1 MVGQKKDRNYG
12 ASIAAMVLQD
22 DDDVSALPE
31 RRSEL
36 VQRGTALKA
45 MSSEVVYN
53 QLLWVDPR
61 SCRPS
66 PVNARDYEALTFE
79 DCAELIDTLK
89 SEGRQRTAA
98 IVRPTGDP
106 DTPYEIVAGLRRHWS
121 IAWLRS
127 NHYPDFQYLIDV
139 QKLDDEAAFRLSDLE
154 NRARTDISDLER
166 SKSYKT
172 ALHSYYDGNVPQM
185 AERIGISER
194 NLRRYLQMADAPGVL
209 IDALGGHRSARV
221 SHTRELLPIIA
232 KSSDHEQALLAEA
245 KIIADEQ
252 KERQGRGEGGY
263 PPSVVVE
270 RLRKAAERKPKKG
283 PPATH
288 AALHIQSRAGK
299 PMLEYVA
306 GTSRTA
312 AVIKLLPRADASPD
326 EWRAEVLKLV
336 DRFLDARGE
345 GRGDT

>member
-1 MVGQKKDRNYG
+1 
-12 ASIAAMVLQD
+12 
-22 DDDVSALPE
+22 
-31 RRSEL
+31 
-36 VQRGTALKA
+36 
-45 MSSEVVYN
+45 MSSEVVYT
-53 QLLWVDPR
+53 QLLWIDPA

-66 PVNARDYEALTFE
+66 PVNARDYDALTYD
-79 DCAELIDTLK
+79 DCAELIETLK

-106 DTPYEIVAGLRRHWS
+106 AIPYEIVAGLRRHWS

-166 SKSYKT
+166 SKSYQA
-172 ALHSYYDGNVPQM
+172 ALRNYYDGNVLQM

-194 NLRRYLQMADAPGVL
+194 NLRRYLQMANAPRVL
-209 IDALGGHRSARV
+209 IEALGGHRSARV

-232 KSSDHEQALLAEA
+232 KSSDHEKALLAEA
-245 KIIADEQ
+245 KIIAAEQ
-252 KERQGRGEGGY
+252 AERSGRGEGAY
-263 PPSVVVE
+263 PASVVVE
-270 RLRKAAERKPKKG
+270 RLRKAAEQRRKKA

-288 AALHIQSRAGK
+288 APVFIQGANGK
-299 PMLEYVA
+299 PILEYVA

-312 AVIKLLPRADASPD
+312 AVIKLLPRADASRD
-326 EWRAEVLKLV
+326 ELRAEVLRLV
-336 DRFLDARGE
+336 DRFLDARG
-345 GRGDT
+345 